1 MILPTLDECPNET
14 ILEAPEPYEI
24 TDNLDELLAILPSD
38 LARAITLEE
47 RAGLI
52 EIVLDL
58 GRKPEAR
65 FAPAPLAAPEA
76 AAEAAAEAGGK
87 RRGSHKYLRSAAVTA
102 DELAFVESRL
112 GAFGDDNRAGLP
124 ATLHRI
130 SAIRNRRGVVVGLT
144 LRVGRAV
151 SGIVDILRDLIA
163 SGQSVLLMGRPGL
176 GKTTLL
182 REMAR
187 VLADEEERRVVIVD
201 TSNEIAGD
209 GDVPHPAIGR
219 ARRMQV
225 ARVGLQHDVMIE
237 AVENHMPEVVVIDE
251 IGRTEEAL
259 AARTI
264 AERGVQLIATV
275 HGNTLDNLLLN
286 PSMSDLIG
294 GIGSVTLS
302 DEEARRRGT
311 QKTVLERKSPPTF
324 DVIVEIVERGRITVR
339 RPVAEVVDAIL
350 RGTPLPPET
359 RQRDAEGRIHIEV
372 QPEESPREH
381 GGFDMRPRR
390 ARAHERNGSPGQPQ
404 RGERERPERP
414 ERERPERIERSPTRR
429 VGETRGAASTSAS
442 PLAPHLIQPSP
453 RPRAERI
460 ERPRDDEPPRDEEV
474 GPPRTPAAQ
483 READEPEDDEEAA
496 PLSSAYGEGVE
507 TEAEDSGE
515 DEFATGVFNA
525 SKVRRLYPFGVS
537 RSRLTR
543 AIKQLGLGVV
553 LARSW
558 HDTDAVLM
566 LSGQGVTS
574 SSSFLREARELELPI
589 VSVRGNTYAQI
600 LARLNDLFA
609 DVLQGEENLSARDLA
624 LLEARNAAQ
633 RVLGQGEPVDLRPQ
647 SKTMRRL
654 QHQMAERFHLR
665 SYSVGREPH
674 RRVRFLPSVRR

>member
-1 MILPTLDECPNET
+1 MTPTSSTTAATESTEV
-14 ILEAPEPYEI
+14 LEAQEPFEI
-24 TDNLDELLAILPSD
+24 TDNLDELLAILPAE
-38 LARAITLEE
+38 LAAAISPGE
-47 RAGLI
+47 RARLI

-65 FAPAPLAAPEA
+65 FAPLEGEA
-76 AAEAAAEAGGK
+76 
-87 RRGSHKYLRSAAVTA
+87 RGQSKYLRTAPVTP
-102 DELAFVESRL
+102 DELEFVESKL
-112 GAFGDDNRAGLP
+112 GTFGDDNRAGLP

-225 ARVGLQHDVMIE
+225 ARVAQQHDVMIE

-251 IGRTEEAL
+251 IGRTEEAV

-311 QKTVLERKSPPTF
+311 QKTVLERKAPPTF
-324 DVIVEIVERGRITVR
+324 DVVVEMIERGRIAVR
-339 RPVAEVVDAIL
+339 RPVADVVDAAL
-350 RGTPLPPET
+350 RGSPLGAEI
-359 RQRDAEGRIHIEV
+359 RFRDAEGRVQIGQEEIE
-372 QPEESPREH
+372 QDPDART
-381 GGFDMRPRR
+381 FDMRPRTPGDGGNGKNGGGKGNSGSNLG
-390 ARAHERNGSPGQPQ
+390 ARGRTERSRSGRN
-404 RGERERPERP
+404 ERQKFEFSSLERSEFERPERP
-414 ERERPERIERSPTRR
+414 AFRR
-429 VGETRGAASTSAS
+429 VGSGASTSSSTSAQPEARVMTRAKATVGGPEEEVRAHLLRAS
-442 PLAPHLIQPSP
+442 H
-453 RPRAERI
+453 
-460 ERPRDDEPPRDEEV
+460 DEEDGDDDV
-474 GPPRTPAAQ
+474 
-483 READEPEDDEEAA
+483 EDGALQMGEVEDGEENAI
-496 PLSSAYGEGVE
+496 
-507 TEAEDSGE
+507 AE
-515 DEFATGVFNA
+515 EFSTGVFNA
-525 SKVRRLYPFGVS
+525 AKVRRLYPFGVS
-537 RSRLTR
+537 RARLSR
-543 AIKQLGLGVV
+543 AVKQLGLDLT

-558 HDTDAVLM
+558 HDADAVLM
-566 LSGQGVTS
+566 LSGTGVTPD
-574 SSSFLREARELELPI
+574 SSFLREARDLGLPI
-589 VSVRGNTYAQI
+589 VSVRGNAYAPI

-609 DVLQGEENLSARDLA
+609 DVLQGEQALSARDIA
-624 LLEARNAAQ
+624 LLEVRNAAQ
-633 RVLGQGEPVDLRPQ
+633 RVLAQAEPVDLRPQ
-647 SKTMRRL
+647 PKTMRRL
-654 QHQMAERFHLR
+654 QHQIAERFHLR

-674 RRVRFLPSVRR
+674 RRVRILPAVRR